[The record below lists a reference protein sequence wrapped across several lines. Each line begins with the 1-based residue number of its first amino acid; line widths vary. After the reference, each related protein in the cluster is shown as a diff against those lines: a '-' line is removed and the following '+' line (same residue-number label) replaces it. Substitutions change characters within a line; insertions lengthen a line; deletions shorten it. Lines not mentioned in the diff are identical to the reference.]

1 MTSWRLCRRCLGS
14 CSYDLRHTFATR
26 LGAAAAAAGVASDY
40 GPHSDFHDH
49 AVRPHPSAGDGGGDA
64 GVRRGGDAGG
74 IDVHG
79 GTRGVNS
86 PWMNRLYYGDNL
98 RVLRESIADESVDLI
113 YLDPPFNSQANY
125 NVLFKSTAGEQS
137 KAQIEAFDDTW
148 HWGDEAELAFD
159 GVMTGPNTD
168 ASEMLRSIRDFLKE
182 NAMMAYLSMMA
193 VRLLELNRV
202 LKPTGSLYLH
212 CDPTASHYLKL
223 LMDAIFGVENFR
235 NEIIW
240 RRADPKGHAFT
251 RFPSTHDIILYYGGG
266 GRAYVEPAVSR
277 I

>member
-1 MTSWRLCRRCLGS
+1 M
-14 CSYDLRHTFATR
+14 
-26 LGAAAAAAGVASDY
+26 
-40 GPHSDFHDH
+40 
-49 AVRPHPSAGDGGGDA
+49 
-64 GVRRGGDAGG
+64 
-74 IDVHG
+74 
-79 GTRGVNS
+79 NS